1 MTLIRLKKREQKTLF
16 LLNKINLNLIPMKSK
31 LLLLSFLTL
40 LIGATNDAQVSISGI
55 SSGTLEMK
63 DNKVIVLAD

>member
-16 LLNKINLNLIPMKSK
+16 LLKKINLNLIPMKCK

>member
-1 MTLIRLKKREQKTLF
+1 
-16 LLNKINLNLIPMKSK
+16 MKCK